1 MNGGRRQMDEKGI
14 IEITTDGDITIV
26 SFGSETITG
35 LSGLEQISE
44 ELRGFIAAN
53 QPKKIVVDFCGVKFF
68 SSQMLGL
75 LVDVWR
81 RLSDYGGV
89 VSISGINPQ
98 LSRVFKITSLDRIFK
113 FYPDRADA
121 VKSISDKE
129 L

>member
-1 MNGGRRQMDEKGI
+1 MDEKGI

-26 SFGSETITG
+26 SFGAETITG
-35 LSGLEQISE
+35 LSGLEKISE
-44 ELRGFIAAN
+44 QLREFIAAN

-81 RLSDYGGV
+81 KLSDYGGV
-89 VSISGINPQ
+89 VLISGINPQ

-129 L
+129 S

>member
-1 MNGGRRQMDEKGI
+1 MDEKGI

-26 SFGSETITG
+26 SFGAETITG
-35 LSGLEQISE
+35 LSGLEKISE

-81 RLSDYGGV
+81 KLSDYGGV
-89 VSISGINPQ
+89 VLISGINPQ
-98 LSRVFKITSLDRIFK
+98 LSRVFKITNLDRIFK

>member
-1 MNGGRRQMDEKGI
+1 MDEKGI

-26 SFGSETITG
+26 SFGAETITG

-44 ELRGFIAAN
+44 ELREFIAAN
-53 QPKKIVVDFCGVKFF
+53 QPKKMVVDFCGVKFF

-81 RLSDYGGV
+81 KLSDYGGV
-89 VSISGINPQ
+89 VLISGINPQ

-113 FYPDRADA
+113 FYPDRTDA